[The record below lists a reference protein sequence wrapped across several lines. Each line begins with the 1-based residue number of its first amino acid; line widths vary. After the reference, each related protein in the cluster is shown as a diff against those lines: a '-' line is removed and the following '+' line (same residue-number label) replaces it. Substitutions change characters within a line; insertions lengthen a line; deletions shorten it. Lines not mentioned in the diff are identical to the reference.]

1 MNRADGGW
9 GLAELMV
16 ALAVGAIVALFATS
30 LLLGANSALA
40 AQSDAAAIDDTG
52 RYVLE
57 TIGRAVRQAGWGL
70 QDSATPA
77 LQHVDGELRIAFSGA
92 ADGSMLNCAGST
104 EEAGVGYSVF
114 HFDGE
119 VLRCKYRNGSSWSAQ
134 PMALGV
140 KDWLLWFGV
149 DTDETRDGIA
159 NRWLRAEEV
168 ADWRRVTHLRIS
180 FALRGKQS
188 RQVFQATCQLENG
201 P

>member
-1 MNRADGGW
+1 MNSSAGGW

-16 ALAVGAIVALFATS
+16 ALAVGAIVALFGTS

-40 AQSDAAAIDDTG
+40 AQSDAAAVDDMG

-77 LQHVDGELRIAFSGA
+77 LQQVDGDLRIAFSGA
-92 ADGSMLNCAGST
+92 ADGSMLNCAGSA
-104 EEAGVGYSVF
+104 EEAGVGFSVF
-114 HFDGE
+114 YLDGDA
-119 VLRCKYRNGSSWSAQ
+119 LRCKYRNGSSWSAQ
-134 PMALGV
+134 PMAQGV
-140 KDWLLWFGV
+140 KEWRLWFGV
-149 DTDETRDGIA
+149 DTDATRDGIA

-168 ADWRRVTHLRIS
+168 ADWRHVTHLRIS
-180 FALRGKQS
+180 FALVGKQS
-188 RQVFQATCQLENG
+188 RQVFQATCPLENG